1 LYAGIRDTIHD
12 KYFFDSH
19 RYDKREVF
27 TLSDGGET
35 HIDFKG
41 RSFVDIDAPKKPI
54 VFLIPGLTSF
64 SGTKYIID
72 CIK

>member
-1 LYAGIRDTIHD
+1 MIHE
-12 KYFFDSH
+12 KFFFDSY

-27 TLSDGGET
+27 TLSDGGEI

-41 RSFVDIDAPKKPI
+41 DSFIDLNAPKKPI
-54 VFLIPGLTSF
+54 IFLIGGLTSF

-72 CIK
+72 CVK

>member
-1 LYAGIRDTIHD
+1 MYAGIRDMIHD
-12 KYFFDSH
+12 KYFFDSY

-27 TLSDGGET
+27 TLSDGGEI

-41 RSFVDIDAPKKPI
+41 DSFIDLNAPKKPI
-54 VFLIPGLTSF
+54 IFLIGGLTSF

-72 CIK
+72 CVK